1 MSSAPQPVSF
11 REVPPDSAVVSAV
24 GRHHTLETAVADL
37 VDNSVDAGATTVMVR
52 FLLEDGHA
60 VGLQVID
67 DGRGMDSV
75 EIDHAMTYARQ
86 RNYDPADLGHFG
98 IGLKAASLSQAETLL
113 VWSRAS
119 HHLPTGRRLRRETLA
134 TTPVVESF
142 DTDDVRAHLEDLGLP
157 AGFRTGT
164 VVEWLDVRTFLS
176 SEDPREQNA
185 WLSRTTDALRIHLG
199 TVFHRILSRGD
210 LTVQLVQR
218 DGNWDGLPATVP
230 ALDPFPDERNIQQG
244 FPWTLE
250 FELPGLHSAVQGFI
264 WHKRGL
270 GARGYR
276 LDGRPPIE
284 TQGFY
289 VYRRDRLLQQ
299 GSWNGLVTPDRDLGL
314 SRLTLDI
321 DDLGTHVTFNP
332 EKAGVT
338 FDATL
343 REALLASRTQDG
355 HNFRDYLRVAKVQ
368 GEQSR
373 SRTARRITVV
383 EPGAGMP
390 AVVRQA
396 FREATAFVPGEQ
408 PFRTRWSLLPEDRMV
423 EVDLEGHVLLL
434 NARHRTTLGGID
446 GGRNDDAP
454 VVKALLALL
463 VGAHFA
469 RDNYGSRITHELDVL
484 NTILT
489 AAVKDAETRP

>member
-1 MSSAPQPVSF
+1 MPSEPQPVSS
-11 REVPPDSAVVSAV
+11 REVPPDPAVVSAV
-24 GRHHTLETAVADL
+24 GRHHTLETAIADL
-37 VDNSVDAGATTVMVR
+37 VDNSVDAGATTVVIR

-113 VWSRAS
+113 VWSQAS

-142 DTDDVRAHLEDLGLP
+142 DTDDARDYLESLGLP
-157 AGFRTGT
+157 AGYRTGT
-164 VVEWLDVRTFLS
+164 VVEWRDVRTFLS
-176 SEDPREQNA
+176 TADPREQNA
-185 WLSRTTDALRIHLG
+185 WLSNTTDALRIHLG
-199 TVFHRILSRGD
+199 TVFHRILARGD

-218 DGNWDGLPATVP
+218 EGNWDGLPATVP
-230 ALDPFPDERNIQQG
+230 ALDPFPENRNAQQG
-244 FPWTLE
+244 FPWKLE
-250 FELPGLHSAVQGFI
+250 FDFPGLHSAVHGSM
-264 WHKRGL
+264 WHKRGT

-299 GSWNGLVTPDRDLGL
+299 GSWNGLVTPDRDLSL
-314 SRLTLDI
+314 ARVVIDI

-343 REALLASRTQDG
+343 REALLASQTQDG
-355 HNFRDYLRVAKVQ
+355 HSFQDYLKIARAQ

-383 EPGAGMP
+383 EPGAGIP
-390 AVVRQA
+390 TVVRQA
-396 FREATAFVPGEQ
+396 FREAAEFIPGEQ

-423 EVDLEGHVLLL
+423 EIDLEDHVLLL
-434 NARHRTTLGGID
+434 NARHRATLGGID

-463 VGAHFA
+463 VGDHFA
-469 RDNYGSRITHELDVL
+469 RDNHGSRITHELDVL

-489 AAVKDAETRP
+489 AAVHDAETRP

>member
-1 MSSAPQPVSF
+1 M
-11 REVPPDSAVVSAV
+11 VSAV

-37 VDNSVDAGATTVMVR
+37 VDNSVDAGATTVVVR
-52 FLLEDGHA
+52 FLLEGGHA

-67 DGRGMDSV
+67 DGCGMDSV

-86 RNYDPADLGHFG
+86 RNYDSTDLGHFG
-98 IGLKAASLSQAETLL
+98 IGLKAASLSQADTLL

-142 DTDDVRAHLEDLGLP
+142 DTDDARDYLEHLGLP
-157 AGFRTGT
+157 AGFQTGT
-164 VVEWLDVRTFLS
+164 VVEWRDVRTFLGAG
-176 SEDPREQNA
+176 DPREQSS

-199 TVFHRILSRGD
+199 TVFHRILARGD

-218 DGNWDGLPATVP
+218 EGNWDGLPAIVP
-230 ALDPFPDERNIQQG
+230 ALDPFPDERNTQQG

-250 FELPGLHSAVQGFI
+250 FELPGHHSAVHGSI
-264 WHKRGL
+264 WHKRGI

-284 TQGFY
+284 TQGLY

-299 GSWNGLVTPDRDLGL
+299 GAWNGLVTPDRDLGFA
-314 SRLTLDI
+314 RLALDI

-338 FDATL
+338 IDATL
-343 REALLASRTQDG
+343 REALLTARTQDG
-355 HNFRDYLRVAKVQ
+355 YSFQDYLKVARAQ

-383 EPGAGMP
+383 EPGAGIP

-396 FREATAFVPGEQ
+396 FHKATDFVPGEQ
-408 PFRTRWSLLPEDRMV
+408 PFRTRWSLLPEDRIV
-423 EVDLEGHVLLL
+423 DIDLEEHVLLL
-434 NARHRTTLGGID
+434 NVRHRTSLGGID

-463 VGAHFA
+463 VGDHFA
-469 RDNYGSRITHELDVL
+469 RDNHGPRITHELDVL

-489 AAVKDAETRP
+489 AAVHDVETRP